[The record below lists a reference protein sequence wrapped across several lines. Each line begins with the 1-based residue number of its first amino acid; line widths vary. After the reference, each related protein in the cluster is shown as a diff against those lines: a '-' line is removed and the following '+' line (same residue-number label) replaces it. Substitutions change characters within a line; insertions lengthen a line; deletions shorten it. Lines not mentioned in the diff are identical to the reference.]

1 MSCSSRRSR
10 RPAPSPQHPGRGAAS
25 RRVGQNGAVTVAAK
39 ADYAVRAMI
48 ELAGGTEES
57 PVTAERIAVDQEIP
71 LRFLDTILTE
81 LRYAGFV
88 QGRTGAEGGYWLARA
103 PEEVT
108 LADIIREVDGPLGSV
123 HGKPPDELTFLGN
136 AQPLQ
141 EVWIAL
147 RANMREVLESVT
159 IADLLT
165 GQLPEPIGR
174 IVSDPDVWQP
184 RPR

>member
-1 MSCSSRRSR
+1 M
-10 RPAPSPQHPGRGAAS
+10 
-25 RRVGQNGAVTVAAK
+25 TVAAK

-57 PVTAERIAVDQEIP
+57 PVAAERVAIDQEIP

-81 LRYAGFV
+81 LRYAGLV
-88 QGRTGAEGGYWLARA
+88 RGSTGAEGGYWLARP
-103 PEEVT
+103 PEDLT
-108 LADIIREVDGPLGSV
+108 LAEIIREVDGPLGSV
-123 HGKPPDELTFLGN
+123 HGQPPDELTFLGN
-136 AQPLQ
+136 AKPLQ

-159 IADLLT
+159 IADLVS

-184 RPR
+184 RSRDPG